1 MTMTTD
7 LILLVLRATEQQT
20 PNDGIHDLDF
30 SDVQVTRAD
39 LDEALQ
45 YCLERGYIE
54 LWNGE
59 SPDRFGGR
67 KKWLVKRLTASGHDK
82 LRELRGQK
90 PL

>member
-1 MTMTTD
+1 MTAFTI
-7 LILLVLRATEQQT
+7 LISVTCRSRCRC
-20 PNDGIHDLDF
+20 D
-30 SDVQVTRAD
+30 SRTRAD